1 MGLTGYYANN
11 LNRDLSEGG
20 LRGAAAGHNEG
31 DMKMAQYD
39 EYAVHQ
45 DEIV

>member
-1 MGLTGYYANN
+1 VQSHRRQSSV
-11 LNRDLSEGG
+11 RDLSEGG